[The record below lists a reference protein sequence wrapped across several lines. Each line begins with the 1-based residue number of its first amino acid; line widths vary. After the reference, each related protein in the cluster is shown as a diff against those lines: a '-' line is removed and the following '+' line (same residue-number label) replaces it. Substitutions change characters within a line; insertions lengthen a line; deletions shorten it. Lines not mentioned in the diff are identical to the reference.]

1 MMVLNAATIAGGCWP
16 SFQNIQTERE
26 REREREREVKF
37 QFEELNESLNLEVKG
52 QTRVESDM

>member
-16 SFQNIQTERE
+16 SFQNIQT
-26 REREREREVKF
+26 EREREREVKF

>member
-1 MMVLNAATIAGGCWP
+1 MMVLNAATIAGGYWP

-26 REREREREVKF
+26 RERGREVKF

>member
-16 SFQNIQTERE
+16 SFQNIQTE